1 MTRSGNAS
9 YNFQRKMHA
18 FRSCC
23 MLWRRSRGKDA
34 FVRRIAR
41 VLESIVRKAWKIKLK
56 GTRSNPPSV
65 VFSFSFCETLNPC
78 QTVLPSK
85 FTHAAV
91 HRTSSLLREFEREWL
106 RESLRV
112 IESESL
118 RERVWEFEGESL
130 RVREREWLRERERE
144 FESDWEWEFEGESL
158 RVWGREFESLRE
170 REFERESE
178 SESLR
183 ERVWEFERESLRES
197 ESERESSPP
206 PPVARHC
213 RSRWNLKTE
222 KTDDF

>member
-1 MTRSGNAS
+1 MTRSGHAS

-34 FVRRIAR
+34 FFFRRIAR

-91 HRTSSLLREFEREWL
+91 HRTSSLLRKF
-106 RESLRV
+106 
-112 IESESL
+112 
-118 RERVWEFEGESL
+118 
-130 RVREREWLRERERE
+130 EREWLRERERV
-144 FESDWEWEFEGESL
+144 WL
-158 RVWGREFESLRE
+158 RVRVRE
-170 REFERESE
+170 RERALPRRRWLVTAVRDEIWRQ
-178 SESLR
+178 R
-183 ERVWEFERESLRES
+183 KQTTYRT
-197 ESERESSPP
+197 
-206 PPVARHC
+206 
-213 RSRWNLKTE
+213 RSYVE
-222 KTDDF
+222 MFC